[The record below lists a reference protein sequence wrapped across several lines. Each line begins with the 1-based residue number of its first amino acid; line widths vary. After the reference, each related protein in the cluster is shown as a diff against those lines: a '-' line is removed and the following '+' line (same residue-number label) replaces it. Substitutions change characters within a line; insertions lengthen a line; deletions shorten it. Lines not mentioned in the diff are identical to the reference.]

1 MTRHCN
7 ATDFHPERR
16 TVLAFVVGENQ
27 LNEIEDT
34 LQKDIIDLGVKCV
47 VLIDMA
53 GNILATRDDGA
64 RKHDIY
70 SLAALAAGNFGAV
83 SAMAKIIGEDEFS
96 LLFHKGKSE
105 NIHFSKVMDE
115 FLLVTI
121 FSNEVSLGFLRLK
134 VSEAVAKISAAL
146 SAPSDS

>member
-1 MTRHCN
+1 
-7 ATDFHPERR
+7 
-16 TVLAFVVGENQ
+16 LAFVVGENQ

-134 VSEAVAKISAAL
+134 VSEAVAKISAVL
-146 SAPSDS
+146 SAPGDS